1 MTFPRISED
10 TSILARLTG
19 AVFIVYLAIGIPLPV
34 IPLWVRHELHLSD
47 AMVGL
52 AIGLQF
58 LATVLTRGYA
68 GKIADNQG
76 ARRAAWRG
84 IVTCSGAGIVYAATV
99 LLPLPVAAQFA
110 LLLFGRLVMGYG
122 ESMILTGTL
131 AWGIALLGGNKSGR
145 VMSWNGM
152 AMYLAMTVGAPIG
165 MFFYER
171 WGFLSIG
178 LLVIC
183 CPLLGFLSNASV
195 QTVAPRPGKRLSLLS
210 VIGLLW
216 KFGVAMALH
225 NVGFIMI
232 GTFMSL
238 YFSENNWSNAGIA
251 ISCFGAAYVLVRALF
266 NTLPDRVGGIP
277 VATVSFLIE
286 IAGQLVIW
294 TAGSSYMVWF
304 GCALTGL
311 GCSLIFP
318 ALGVEV
324 IKRVPSQM
332 HGTAIGSYSAFVDI
346 TFLTANPL
354 AGVLAGVAGYASV
367 YLGGAVCALIGLFLV
382 LALGYGIR
390 KNNAATPY

>member
-1 MTFPRISED
+1 MKFPRISED
-10 TSILARLTG
+10 ASVLARLTG

-84 IVTCSGAGIVYAATV
+84 AVSCSLAGFFYVAAV
-99 LLPLPVAAQFA
+99 LLPISVWAKFG
-110 LLLFGRLVMGYG
+110 LLLLGRLVMGYG

-152 AMYLAMTVGAPIG
+152 AMFMAMTVGAPVG
-165 MFFYER
+165 LMSYESG
-171 WGFLSIG
+171 GFLFIG
-178 LLVIC
+178 ILAIA
-183 CPLLGFLSNASV
+183 CPLLAFLFNASV
-195 QTVAPRPGKRLSLLS
+195 ETVEPRPGKRLSLLS
-210 VIGLLW
+210 VLGLIW
-216 KFGVAMALH
+216 KFGLAMAMH
-225 NVGFIMI
+225 NVGFAMI
-232 GTFMSL
+232 GTFTSL
-238 YFSENNWSNAGIA
+238 YFLENDWSHAGIA
-251 ISCFGAAYVLVRALF
+251 ISCFGGGYVLIRAFF
-266 NTLPDRVGGIP
+266 NTLPDRVGGIQ
-277 VATVSFLIE
+277 VAAISFVIE
-286 IAGQLVIW
+286 IAGQLL
-294 TAGSSYMVWF
+294 VWSATSNYIAWL
-304 GCALTGL
+304 GCALSGI

-324 IKRVPSQM
+324 IRRVPSQM

-346 TFLTANPL
+346 TYVTANPL
-354 AGVLAGVAGYASV
+354 AGILAGIAGYASV
-367 YLGGAVCALIGLFLV
+367 FLGGAVCGVIGLLLV
-382 LALGYGIR
+382 IALGYGIR
-390 KNNAATPY
+390 KSAAAELA